1 MPNNGLDYGM
11 ILVEGTVGSG
21 KSTTVAA
28 YAIDEYR
35 KSEGKLK
42 IFAVNMHLYSTPDL
56 KIKYVYC
63 SSVYQLLKLI
73 NSDVISDGIIIID
86 ESYIEADAR
95 RSSNPMTLVLTWF
108 SQQIR
113 KRHIHMYYIVQNG
126 RFLEWRIRWMI
137 FKRIVCEA
145 DDKVPGRIWLNVKYL
160 QGAKRGT
167 EKKFWYDGSPYWK
180 YFNTDELP
188 HVSDKMLERVKAWS

>member
-1 MPNNGLDYGM
+1 
-11 ILVEGTVGSG
+11 
-21 KSTTVAA
+21 
-28 YAIDEYR
+28 
-35 KSEGKLK
+35 
-42 IFAVNMHLYSTPDL
+42 
-56 KIKYVYC
+56 
-63 SSVYQLLKLI
+63 
-73 NSDVISDGIIIID
+73 
-86 ESYIEADAR
+86 
-95 RSSNPMTLVLTWF
+95 
-108 SQQIR
+108 
-113 KRHIHMYYIVQNG
+113 
-126 RFLEWRIRWMI
+126 MI